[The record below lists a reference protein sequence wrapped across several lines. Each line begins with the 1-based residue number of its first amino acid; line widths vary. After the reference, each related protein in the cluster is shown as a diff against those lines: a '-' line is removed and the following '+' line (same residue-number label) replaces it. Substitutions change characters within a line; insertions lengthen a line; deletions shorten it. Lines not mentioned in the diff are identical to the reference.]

1 MKLGPPPRRLKFA
14 GGAPTTSLFIL
25 IGSSGVPTIAV
36 SAL

>member
-14 GGAPTTSLFIL
+14 GGAPTTSFIL